1 MDGVIAYCA
10 DTMSRIGRE
19 RVSFFWSRTTGGTG
33 GGHARTHLICL
44 CGIFHIF
51 LEDCEPAHFL
61 FLMRIFALQVLRP
74 CLETPHRQLLRFTH
88 TKWAL
93 QTANSQPAFL
103 LISRRYHRC
112 KRYNSAHYH
121 HTLHRSI
128 HHSHPFS
135 QTLHFLKTLSL
146 SLSFSLS
153 FSLLLLR
160 CARSLPC
167 LLRRT
172 IHFLSRYYLN
182 TPRTPDDDTLSETLE
197 MRKERVCGKF

>member
-19 RVSFFWSRTTGGTG
+19 RERGFLSGRGPRVEPGG

-44 CGIFHIF
+44 YGIFHIF

-74 CLETPHRQLLRFTH
+74 CLETPHRQRLRFTH

-153 FSLLLLR
+153 LSLLPSLRAFSLL
-160 CARSLPC
+160 PPP
-167 LLRRT
+167 T
-172 IHFLSRYYLN
+172 Y
-182 TPRTPDDDTLSETLE
+182 
-197 MRKERVCGKF
+197 